1 MSFCWRHPSLLAIE
15 VGWRWF
21 FGVPFLMLAWRLAQ
35 EILLRVPPSVAGLNR
50 LDAQNPWVSSV
61 LLADAA
67 GRYQPLVAD
76 ALRWL
81 APAALVV
88 WAVVSGLGRG
98 LLLWRMRTLDGRS
111 DGSVSFLRRLP
122 GLIALQGVWGLALA
136 GCFWLW
142 YSAVAWASATHITA
156 AIEPDLIGYLC
167 WLIFLSLGLF
177 ILWAVSSWTL
187 AMAPLLY
194 VQENCSV
201 AQALGRSFRLGRE
214 FSGKLAEV
222 NLVMAIVRITLIVLA
237 MVFCAAPLPFSD
249 QFGPDF
255 MHLLYVVIAIAF
267 LIGNDYF
274 AVVRMKSSL
283 SLWQHY
289 RSLEVQR
296 EVTFAPTTKIDP
308 YADLQQQFV
317 HSILDVEWAF
327 LSDES
332 SLWDFQSELSLE
344 HSYERIRDVYGVD
357 VSDIEGALIW
367 KILKRISDRR

>member
-15 VGWRWF
+15 VGWRWL

-35 EILLRVPPSVAGLNR
+35 EILQRVPPSAAGLNR

-67 GRYQPLVAD
+67 GRYQPLVAE

-88 WAVVSGLGRG
+88 WAVVSGVGRG
-98 LLLWRMRTLDGRS
+98 LLLWRMRSLDKPFGE
-111 DGSVSFLRRLP
+111 GVSFLRRLP
-122 GLIALQGVWGLALA
+122 GLIALQGLWGLALA

-142 YSAVAWASATHITA
+142 YSTVAWASATHITA
-156 AIEPDLIGYLC
+156 TMEPDLIGYLC

-201 AQALGRSFRLGRE
+201 AHALGRSFRLGRE

-237 MVFCAAPLPFSD
+237 MVFSAAPLPFSD
-249 QFGPDF
+249 QFGQDF

-274 AVVRMKSSL
+274 AVVRVRSFIELRSV
-283 SLWQHY
+283 Y
-289 RSLEVQR
+289 RSGSAGSKL
-296 EVTFAPTTKIDP
+296 
-308 YADLQQQFV
+308 
-317 HSILDVEWAF
+317 
-327 LSDES
+327 
-332 SLWDFQSELSLE
+332 
-344 HSYERIRDVYGVD
+344 
-357 VSDIEGALIW
+357 
-367 KILKRISDRR
+367 